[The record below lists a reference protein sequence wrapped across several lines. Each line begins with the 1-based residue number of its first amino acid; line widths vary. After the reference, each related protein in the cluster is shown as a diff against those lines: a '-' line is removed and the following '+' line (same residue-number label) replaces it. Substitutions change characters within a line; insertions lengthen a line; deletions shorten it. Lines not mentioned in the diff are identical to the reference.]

1 MNNNCWMLTQPSHKG
16 RLSQDR
22 NLWHSVP
29 SYLFSVIKATQHPV
43 NSATARPWYMTE
55 SGNTCRKRWPW
66 SCLLPKVTVLK
77 NSTPLLDAWL
87 LGHTLGINQ
96 KTLGSPLDCKE
107 IKPVNPKRN
116 EPWIFTGRTDAE
128 AEAPILWTLDAKS
141 WLTGKRPSFWERLK
155 ARGEWGA
162 CRGWDG

>member
-1 MNNNCWMLTQPSHKG
+1 MLTQPSHKG
-16 RLSQDR
+16 RLSQDL

-29 SYLFSVIKATQHPV
+29 GYLIFSVIKATQHPV
-43 NSATARPWYMTE
+43 NSATARPWYMTRV
-55 SGNTCRKRWPW
+55 GTLAGRGGLGPV
-66 SCLLPKVTVLK
+66 SCQRSQYWRTAL
-77 NSTPLLDAWL
+77 LLDAWL

-96 KTLGSPLDCKE
+96 KTLRSPLDFKE

-116 EPWIFTGRTDAE
+116 ESWIFTGRTDAE

-141 WLTGKRPSFWERLK
+141 WLTGKDPHSGKDWRQEEN
-155 ARGEWGA
+155 GGG